1 MGTHPNG
8 PSVIKKTGEDLA
20 HWIHQHPESLG
31 DNAHALN
38 QLQFLFKVLS
48 VNIALSIQVHPDK
61 VANDL
66 LNR

>member
-20 HWIHQHPESLG
+20 QWIRQHPESLG
-31 DNAHALN
+31 DSGHRQN
-38 QLQFLFKVLS
+38 QLQYLFKVLS

-61 VANDL
+61 VTNEL
-66 LNR
+66 LNQ